1 MNYFIALGG
10 KKRFRTVLKI
20 IEYIGILFIS
30 VSLCFKAV
38 HWDIT
43 IGNAMLFFGHILL
56 YLWYESCVCMVGGVM
71 SMGVN
76 FVICGVL
83 SIRCMGCDGGCGAIR
98 FIT

>member
-1 MNYFIALGG
+1 MFC
-10 KKRFRTVLKI
+10 TV
-20 IEYIGILFIS
+20 ILSSSFDGYS
-30 VSLCFKAV
+30 YVFAC
-38 HWDIT
+38 
-43 IGNAMLFFGHILL
+43 NAMLFSGHILL